1 MRNFIDFKKIH
12 NRIGVYM
19 NNILVRE
26 ISTKEFDELYKNLE
40 DFKSNNP
47 VLFEKKYE
55 YITVDTINNAK
66 YGNNA
71 SIGIDFSD
79 NLKSINIRPIYFYK
93 KDKTYLFYDFIY
105 KKQLDNSK
113 PNEYGIN
120 NYSIDKK
127 EAVSISIEYHDQ
139 LNIKRGYITN
149 AYLRGLFD
157 DEVKNI
163 LKNIE
168 NLNIYLNGILIDNF
182 EFWNENINKE
192 YDSLLSSAT

>member
-105 KKQLDNSK
+105 KKQLYNSK